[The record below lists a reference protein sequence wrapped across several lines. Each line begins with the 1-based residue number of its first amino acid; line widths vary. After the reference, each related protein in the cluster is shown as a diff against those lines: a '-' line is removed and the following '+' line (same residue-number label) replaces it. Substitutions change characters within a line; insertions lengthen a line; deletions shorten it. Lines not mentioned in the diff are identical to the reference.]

1 MPFCYHVTVYTG
13 DVPFAGTI
21 DKISLS
27 LVGSIQSSKTFRF
40 WSLTLFK
47 RGGSKSLKVR
57 TRSDLGDILLVRLF
71 KEKRFLLPVDSWYCS
86 HITVKSLNNIYYFPC
101 YAWLS
106 GVRSLDVIEGTVWT
120 RHEYDLATVKE
131 YREKELQKRQAMYQW
146 STFAPE
152 IPKSINC
159 ATTSDLPSDAVIPFY
174 REVRTFLNID
184 TAIVG
189 LGLQPLKMCHEVWS
203 TLSELQTFCEVNR
216 DPDSE
221 YVKKH
226 WDEDKFFG
234 YQYLNGSNPVLIEQ
248 CSEIPAKFPVKDEMV
263 APILA
268 YGTTLQQEVQNGNIF
283 IVDYALLNGIAAST
297 KPMQQYLE
305 APMCLLYLNP
315 KNELVPIA
323 IQIKQEPGPE
333 NPIFLPTDSK
343 YDWLLAKIWVR
354 HADAQIHQLVSHLLN
369 THLFAEVFCIAT
381 LRKLPSAHPVFK
393 LLMPHL
399 KFTLHINTEARALL
413 ISEGGVFDQ
422 AFSTGGTAKVIILQR
437 ALANTTYSSLCLPD
451 NVASR
456 RVEKLPN
463 YYYRDDALKIWHA
476 INKFVANIVDIYYKS
491 NASVREDEEIH
502 EWAKEIF
509 TEGLLAKQSSG
520 FPTSFSTKDD
530 LIKYLTMVIFSCS
543 AQHSAVNAGQF
554 DWGSWVRN
562 NPSTMQKPAPTEKGK
577 VTEEDIL
584 NTLPMK
590 SASVLVLAT
599 IHLLSQPSPSETKLG
614 TYMEQRFIEQ
624 RAKECI
630 EKFQEALM
638 KIENEIKK
646 RNEGLELK
654 YTYLIPSVIEN
665 SVAM

>member
-1 MPFCYHVTVYTG
+1 MGP
-13 DVPFAGTI
+13 
-21 DKISLS
+21 
-27 LVGSIQSSKTFRF
+27 GSNLPRDSYK
-40 WSLTLFK
+40 
-47 RGGSKSLKVR
+47 SKSVEVK

-71 KEKRFLLPVDSWYCS
+71 KKKHFLLEDSWCCS
-86 HITVKSLNNIYYFPC
+86 HITVNTCTPEKMYYFPC
-101 YAWLS
+101 NAWLS
-106 GVRSLDVIEGTVWT
+106 DVDSLDVIEGSVWT
-120 RHEYDLATVKE
+120 RHEYDLATIKE

-146 STFAPE
+146 STFAAE

-159 ATTSDLPSDAVIPFY
+159 ASTSDLPRDAVIPFY
-174 REVRTFLNID
+174 REVRTFLNIE
-184 TAIVG
+184 TVIVG
-189 LGLQPLKMCHEVWS
+189 LGLHPLKMCHEVWS
-203 TLSELQTFCEVNR
+203 KLSELQTFCEVKGV
-216 DPDSE
+216 SE
-221 YVKKH
+221 YVRKH
-226 WDEDKFFG
+226 WDEEKFFG
-234 YQYLNGSNPVLIEQ
+234 YQYLNGSNPVLIQQ

-268 YGTTLQQEVQNGNIF
+268 YGTTLQQEVQ
-283 IVDYALLNGIAAST
+283 
-297 KPMQQYLE
+297 
-305 APMCLLYLNP
+305 
-315 KNELVPIA
+315 
-323 IQIKQEPGPE
+323 IKQELGPE

-354 HADAQIHQLVSHLLN
+354 HADTQIHQLVSHLLK

-399 KFTLHINTEARALL
+399 KLTLHINTEARALL

-422 AFSTGGTAKVIILQR
+422 AFSTGETAKLMILQR
-437 ALANTTYSSLCLPD
+437 ALANTTYSSLCLAD
-451 NVASR
+451 NLASG
-456 RVEKLPN
+456 RVKKIPN
-463 YYYRDDALKIWHA
+463 YYYRGDALKIWHA

-491 NASVREDEEIH
+491 DASVQEDEEIH

-509 TEGLLAKQSSG
+509 TEGFLAKQSSG

-543 AQHSAVNAGQF
+543 AQHSAVNTGQF
-554 DWGSWVRN
+554 DWGSWVPN
-562 NPSTMQKPAPTEKGK
+562 NPSTMQKPALTEKGK

-590 SASVLVLAT
+590 SASVLMLAT
-599 IHLLSQPSPSETKLG
+599 IHLLSQPSPSQTRLA

-630 EKFQEALM
+630 ETFQEALM

-654 YTYLIPSVIEN
+654 YTYLIPRVIEN